1 MRIFLSFFILLFCV
15 SCSLENNENVAMEDS
30 ASISFDTSWGKD
42 VQTRGNEMVYH
53 SICEI
58 GIFAKTKSDG
68 DWQDGESFDPSSSF
82 MNNVNFSRHWVTEI
96 NNWSKW
102 DYTPHHYWPE
112 NENQKINFFAYAP
125 RRDSASLNLA
135 NNHVRLY
142 HSTSKKNVDLVWA
155 CSLNQNKSTVSK
167 SKNKVELQF
176 KHSLAKI
183 SFKIG
188 LSEPLDGDADKGAQ
202 VILKSVKLCAYSNG
216 SGGVFVDEGYLNL
229 ATGKW
234 DMDDKQSPRTVY
246 TWTPETDPNKK
257 EGFLLSSDKINY
269 ENTPI
274 TVSDKSYLFILPQ
287 TKNMEFYLIVD
298 YVLKHAD
305 GMEEQRQVKGLVNS
319 KHSMDFVAGKAYN
332 FVLNI
337 PLNRIQVDVDTNVE
351 GWTSTAK
358 KTRAAEEE
366 EGTNTGISEFNNGS
380 ELGLFAF
387 YAENSTTK
395 SKLFMSKLNNTKVG
409 EELTYRAS
417 DKTWNY
423 SPKRFWPQTGIL
435 HFYAGYPYFMEF
447 NEFNENGK
455 VHFTTPD
462 YNRFGVDFLW
472 GSCNNVEC
480 SSHPNLVK
488 IKMKHALARVNIY
501 FEDYGDV
508 NNVQVAASREG
519 TFTSTSPE
527 GIPIWKVDQSKA
539 KELVRV
545 HKKIEDPAAILF
557 VFPGKINEL
566 SFYSSLKKETIDL
579 PNFDTDSPEFEAG
592 KEYNINVSPSGINYD
607 YVPPK

>member
-1 MRIFLSFFILLFCV
+1 MRIFLSFLILLCCV

-53 SICEI
+53 SIHEI

-68 DWQDGESFDPSSSF
+68 DWQDGESFDAPSFF
-82 MNNVNFSRHWVTEI
+82 MDNVNFFRPWDPEKKD
-96 NNWSKW
+96 WSDW

-125 RRDSASLNLA
+125 RRDNASLNLED
-135 NNHVRLY
+135 NHVRLY
-142 HSTSKKNVDLVWA
+142 HSTSKENVDLVWA
-155 CSLNQNKSTVSK
+155 YSLNQNKSTVSK
-167 SKNKVELQF
+167 SKNKAVELQF

-188 LSEPLDGDADKGAQ
+188 LSELLDGDADKGAQ

-246 TWTPETDPNKK
+246 TWTPETDTNKK
-257 EGFLLSSDKINY
+257 EGFLLSSDIINY
-269 ENTPI
+269 ENIPI
-274 TVSDKSYLFILPQ
+274 TVSNDSYLFILPQ
-287 TKNMEFYLIVD
+287 TKKMEFYLIVD

-305 GMEEQRQVKGLVNS
+305 GMEEHRQAKGLVNS
-319 KHSMDFVAGKAYN
+319 KNSMDFVAGIAYN

-337 PLNRIQVDVDTNVE
+337 PLNRIQVDVDTDVE
-351 GWTSTAK
+351 EWTSTVK
-358 KTRAAEEE
+358 KTRA
-366 EGTNTGISEFNNGS
+366 EGTNTGISKFTDGS

-387 YAENSTTK
+387 HAQNSTTT
-395 SKLFMSKLNNTKVG
+395 SKTLFMSKLNKTTEG
-409 EELTYRAS
+409 EKLTYRAS
-417 DKTWNY
+417 DNTWNY

-435 HFYAGYPYFMEF
+435 YFYAGYPNAFTY
-447 NEFNENGK
+447 ENDGK
-455 VHFTTPD
+455 VHFTSQG
-462 YNRFGVDFLW
+462 YNPFGVDFLW
-472 GSCNNVEC
+472 GLCNVEC
-480 SSHPNLVK
+480 ASHSNPVN

-501 FEDYGDV
+501 FEGYGNVDK
-508 NNVQVAASREG
+508 VQVAACREG
-519 TFTSTSPE
+519 KFTPTSTES
-527 GIPIWKVDQSKA
+527 IPTWEVDHSQENVLIDVK
-539 KELVRV
+539 
-545 HKKIEDPAAILF
+545 KKIEDKAAILF

-579 PNFDTDSPEFEAG
+579 PNFDTDSPEFKAG
-592 KEYNINVSPSGINYD
+592 KEYNINVSPSGINYY

>member
-1 MRIFLSFFILLFCV
+1 
-15 SCSLENNENVAMEDS
+15 MEDS

-53 SICEI
+53 SIFKI
-58 GIFAKTKSDG
+58 GIFAKMKSDG
-68 DWQDGESFDPSSSF
+68 DWQDGESFDPSSF
-82 MNNVNFSRHWVTEI
+82 MNNVNFFRSWVPEK
-96 NNWSKW
+96 NDWSKW

-135 NNHVRLY
+135 NNQVRLY
-142 HSTSKKNVDLVWA
+142 HSTSKENVDLVWA
-155 CSLNQNKSTVSK
+155 YSLNQNKSTVSK
-167 SKNKVELQF
+167 SENKVKLQF

-183 SFKIG
+183 SFRIG

-202 VILKSVKLCAYSNG
+202 VILKSVKLCDPDG
-216 SGGVFVDEGYLNL
+216 TGGVFIDGGYLNL
-229 ATGKW
+229 ATGEW
-234 DMDDKQSPRTVY
+234 NLDDPLSPRKVY
-246 TWTPETDPNKK
+246 TWTTPETDTNNKK
-257 EGFLLSSDKINY
+257 DFLLSSDKINY
-269 ENTPI
+269 ENIPI

-287 TKNMEFYLIVD
+287 TKFQPFYLIVD
-298 YVLKHAD
+298 YMLKHAD
-305 GMEEQRQVKGLVNS
+305 GMEEQRQAKGLVNVNS
-319 KHSMDFVAGKAYN
+319 ELPMKFVAGKAYN

-337 PLNRIQVDVDTNVE
+337 PLDRIKVDVDTEVE
-351 GWTSTAK
+351 GWTSTTK

-366 EGTNTGISEFNNGS
+366 EGTNTGISEFIDGS
-380 ELGLFAF
+380 KLGLFAF
-387 YAENSTTK
+387 YAQNSTTA

-417 DKTWNY
+417 DNTWNY
-423 SPKRFWPQTGIL
+423 SPKRFWRQTGIL

-447 NEFNENGK
+447 NENGI
-455 VHFTTPD
+455 VRFTTPD
-462 YNRFGVDFLW
+462 YNPFGVDFLW

-480 SSHPNLVK
+480 SSHPNSVN

-508 NNVQVAASREG
+508 NNVKVAASRMG
-519 TFTSTSPE
+519 TFTPTSTES
-527 GIPIWKVDQSKA
+527 IPIWTVDQSKA

-579 PNFDTDSPEFEAG
+579 PNFDTDSPKFEAG

>member
-1 MRIFLSFFILLFCV
+1 MRIFLSFFILLCCV

-42 VQTRGNEMVYH
+42 VQTRGNVMADH
-53 SICEI
+53 SIFKI

-68 DWQDGESFDPSSSF
+68 DWEDEKSFDDHSSF
-82 MNNVNFSRHWVTEI
+82 MNNVNFFRSWVPEKKD
-96 NNWSKW
+96 WSEW

-142 HSTSKKNVDLVWA
+142 HSTSKENVDLVWA

-167 SKNKVELQF
+167 SKNKVKLQF

-188 LSEPLDGDADKGAQ
+188 LTEPLDGDADKGAQ
-202 VILKSVKLCAYSNG
+202 VILKSVKLCAYSDGN
-216 SGGVFVDEGYLNL
+216 GGVFVDEGYLNL

-234 DMDDKQSPRTVY
+234 NMVDKQSPRTVY
-246 TWTPETDPNKK
+246 TWTPKTETNKE
-257 EGFLLSSDKINY
+257 EGFLLSSDKINH
-269 ENTPI
+269 ENIPI

-287 TKNMEFYLIVD
+287 TKNLEFYLIVD
-298 YVLKHAD
+298 YVLKHAN
-305 GMEEQRQVKGLVNS
+305 GMVEQRQQVKGLVNS
-319 KHSMDFVAGKAYN
+319 KHSMNFVAGKAYN

-337 PLNRIQVDVDTNVE
+337 PLNTIKVDVDPKVE
-351 GWTSTAK
+351 GWTSTT
-358 KTRAAEEE
+358 TRAAEEE
-366 EGTNTGISEFNNGS
+366 KGTNTGISEFTDGS
-380 ELGLFAF
+380 KLGLFAF
-387 YAENSTTK
+387 RAQNSTPT
-395 SKLFMSKLNNTKVG
+395 SKTPFMSKLNNAKVG
-409 EELTYRAS
+409 EELTYQAS

-435 HFYAGYPYFMEF
+435 HFYAGYPHFMEF
-447 NEFNENGK
+447 NENGI
-455 VHFTTPD
+455 VRFTTPD
-462 YNRFGVDFLW
+462 YNPFGVDFLW
-472 GSCNNVEC
+472 GLCNNVEC
-480 SSHPNLVK
+480 SSHPNPVK

-508 NNVQVAASREG
+508 NNVYVAASREG
-519 TFTSTSPE
+519 TFTSTSTND
-527 GIPIWKVDQSKA
+527 IPIWDVDDSKA

-545 HKKIEDPAAILF
+545 YKKKDDPAAILF
-557 VFPGKINEL
+557 VFPGKINRL
-566 SFYSSLKKETIDL
+566 RFQSSEKGEIDL

-592 KEYNINVSPSGINYD
+592 KEYNINVSPSGINYY

>member
-1 MRIFLSFFILLFCV
+1 MRIFLSFFILLCSV

-58 GIFAKTKSDG
+58 GIFAKMKSDG
-68 DWQDGESFDPSSSF
+68 DWQDGKSFDPSSF
-82 MNNVNFSRHWVTEI
+82 MNNVNFSRHWVPEKK
-96 NNWSKW
+96 NWSGW

-135 NNHVRLY
+135 DNHVRLY

-167 SKNKVELQF
+167 SENKVKLQF

-183 SFKIG
+183 SFKI
-188 LSEPLDGDADKGAQ
+188 LSDALDRDTVKGAQ
-202 VILKSVKLCAYSNG
+202 VILKSVKLCAPDG
-216 SGGVFVDEGYLNL
+216 TGGVFIDGGYLNL
-229 ATGKW
+229 ATGTW
-234 DMDDKQSPRTVY
+234 DKDDPLSPRTVY
-246 TWTPETDPNKK
+246 TWTPKTDTNKK
-257 EGFLLSSDKINY
+257 EGFLLSSDTINY
-269 ENTPI
+269 KNTSI
-274 TVSDKSYLFILPQ
+274 TVSNESYLFILPQ
-287 TKNMEFYLIVD
+287 TKNMEFHLIVD

-305 GMEEQRQVKGLVNS
+305 GMEEQLQTKGLVNS
-319 KHSMDFVAGKAYN
+319 KRSMNFVAGKAYN

-337 PLNRIQVDVDTNVE
+337 PLNTIRVDVDPKVE
-351 GWTSTAK
+351 EWTSTTK
-358 KTRAAEEE
+358 KTRAAAEE
-366 EGTNTGISEFNNGS
+366 EGTNTGISEFDNGS
-380 ELGLFAF
+380 KLGLFAF
-387 YAENSTTK
+387 HAQNSTTA
-395 SKLFMSKLNNTKVG
+395 SKLFMSKLDNTKVG

-435 HFYAGYPYFMEF
+435 HFYAGYPYFMEY
-447 NEFNENGK
+447 NENGK
-455 VHFTTPD
+455 VRFTTPG
-462 YNRFGVDFLW
+462 YNPFGVDFLW
-472 GSCNNVEC
+472 GLCNNVEC
-480 SSHPNLVK
+480 SSHPNPVK

-508 NNVQVAASREG
+508 NNVKVAASREG

-527 GIPIWKVDQSKA
+527 GIPIWDVNHSLEN
-539 KELVRV
+539 ELVDV
-545 HKKIEDPAAILF
+545 KKKIEDEAAILF
-557 VFPGKINEL
+557 VFPGKIKRL
-566 SFYSSLKKETIDL
+566 RFQSSQKGEIDL
-579 PNFDTDSPEFEAG
+579 SDIDTPEFEAG

-607 YVPPK
+607 YVPSK

>member
-1 MRIFLSFFILLFCV
+1 
-15 SCSLENNENVAMEDS
+15 MEDS

-58 GIFAKTKSDG
+58 GIFAKMKSDG
-68 DWQDGESFDPSSSF
+68 DWQDGKSFDDHSF
-82 MNNVNFSRHWVTEI
+82 FMDNVNFFRPWDPEKKD
-96 NNWSKW
+96 WSDW

-135 NNHVRLY
+135 DNHVRLY
-142 HSTSKKNVDLVWA
+142 HSTSKENVDLVWA
-155 CSLNQNKSTVSK
+155 RSLNQNKSTVSK
-167 SKNKVELQF
+167 SENKVELQF

-188 LSEPLDGDADKGAQ
+188 LSEPLDKNADKGVQ

-216 SGGVFVDEGYLNL
+216 SGGVFVDEGYFNFI
-229 ATGKW
+229 TEKW
-234 DMDDKQSPRTVY
+234 DMDDKHSPRTVY
-246 TWTPETDPNKK
+246 TWTPETDTNKK
-257 EGFLLSSDKINY
+257 EGFLLSSDIINN
-269 ENTPI
+269 ENIPI
-274 TVSDKSYLFILPQ
+274 TVSNKSYLFILPQ

-305 GMEEQRQVKGLVNS
+305 GMEEQRQAKGLVNS
-319 KHSMDFVAGKAYN
+319 KHSMNFDAGKAYN

-337 PLNRIQVDVDTNVE
+337 PLNRIQVDVDTDVE

-358 KTRAAEEE
+358 TTRA
-366 EGTNTGISEFNNGS
+366 EGTNTGISKFTNDS

-387 YAENSTTK
+387 HEQNSTTT
-395 SKLFMSKLNNTKVG
+395 SKTPFMSKLNKNTEG
-409 EELTYRAS
+409 EKLTYRAS
-417 DKTWNY
+417 DNTWNY

-435 HFYAGYPYFMEF
+435 HFYAGYPNSFTY
-447 NEFNENGK
+447 ENGK
-455 VHFTTPD
+455 VHFTAD
-462 YNRFGVDFLW
+462 YNPFGVDFLW
-472 GSCNNVEC
+472 GLCNVEC
-480 SSHPNLVK
+480 ASHSNPVN

-508 NNVQVAASREG
+508 DNVQVAACREG
-519 TFTSTSPE
+519 TFTPTSTES
-527 GIPIWKVDQSKA
+527 IPTWDVDDSKA
-539 KELVRV
+539 NVLIDVKKVKED
-545 HKKIEDPAAILF
+545 KAAILF
-557 VFPGKINEL
+557 VFPGKINKL
-566 SFYSSLKKETIDL
+566 SFQSSLKGTIDF
-579 PNFDTDSPEFEAG
+579 PDINKPTFEAG
-592 KEYNINVSPSGINYD
+592 KEYNICVSPSRIIID

>member
-68 DWQDGESFDPSSSF
+68 DWQDRESFDPSSSF
-82 MNNVNFSRHWVTEI
+82 MNNVNFFRPWVPEKKD
-96 NNWSKW
+96 WSEW

-155 CSLNQNKSTVSK
+155 YSLNQNKSTVSK

-234 DMDDKQSPRTVY
+234 DMDDKKSPRTVY

-257 EGFLLSSDKINY
+257 EGFLMSSDKINY

-287 TKNMEFYLIVD
+287 TKKMEFYLIVD

-305 GMEEQRQVKGLVNS
+305 GMKEQLQTKGLVNS
-319 KHSMDFVAGKAYN
+319 KHFMDFVAGKAYN

-337 PLNRIQVDVDTNVE
+337 PLNRIQVDVDTEVKK
-351 GWTSTAK
+351 WPSTTK
-358 KTRAAEEE
+358 TTRA
-366 EGTNTGISEFNNGS
+366 EGTNTGFREFSDGS
-380 ELGLFAF
+380 KLGLFAF
-387 YAENSTTK
+387 HAQNSTTT
-395 SKLFMSKLNNTKVG
+395 SELFMSKLNNTKEG
-409 EELTYRAS
+409 EELTYRNN
-417 DKTWNY
+417 TWNY

-435 HFYAGYPYFMEF
+435 HFYAGYPNSFTY
-447 NEFNENGK
+447 ENGK
-455 VHFTTPD
+455 VHFTAD
-462 YNRFGVDFLW
+462 YNPFGVDFLW
-472 GSCNNVEC
+472 GLCNVEC
-480 SSHPNLVK
+480 SSHPNSVN

-501 FEDYGDV
+501 FEGYGDV
-508 NNVQVAASREG
+508 DNVQVAACREG
-519 TFTSTSPE
+519 TFTPTSTES
-527 GIPIWKVDQSKA
+527 IPTWDVDDSKA
-539 KELVRV
+539 NKLIGV
-545 HKKIEDPAAILF
+545 KKDIVDKAAILF
-557 VFPGKINEL
+557 VIPGKINEL

-592 KEYNINVSPSGINYD
+592 KEYNINVSPSGINYY

>member
-1 MRIFLSFFILLFCV
+1 
-15 SCSLENNENVAMEDS
+15 MEDS

-42 VQTRGNEMVYH
+42 VQTRGNEMVHH
-53 SICEI
+53 SIFKI

-68 DWQDGESFDPSSSF
+68 DWQDGESFDPSSF
-82 MNNVNFSRHWVTEI
+82 MNNVNFFRYWVPEN
-96 NNWSKW
+96 NNWSGW

-142 HSTSKKNVDLVWA
+142 HSTSKENVDLVWA
-155 CSLNQNKSTVSK
+155 YSLNQNKSTVSK
-167 SKNKVELQF
+167 SENKVKLQF
-176 KHSLAKI
+176 QHSLAKI

-246 TWTPETDPNKK
+246 TWTPETDTNKK

-269 ENTPI
+269 KNTPI

-287 TKNMEFYLIVD
+287 TKKMEFYLIVD

-305 GMEEQRQVKGLVNS
+305 GMEEQLQTKGLVNS
-319 KHSMDFVAGKAYN
+319 KQYMEFVAGKAYN

-337 PLNRIQVDVDTNVE
+337 PLNTIRVDVDPKVE
-351 GWTSTAK
+351 EWTSTTK
-358 KTRAAEEE
+358 KTRAAAAEEEE
-366 EGTNTGISEFNNGS
+366 EGTNTGISEFDNGS
-380 ELGLFAF
+380 KLGLFAF
-387 YAENSTTK
+387 HAQNSTTA
-395 SKLFMSKLNNTKVG
+395 SELFMSKLNNTKAG
-409 EELTYRAS
+409 EELTYRTS

-435 HFYAGYPYFMEF
+435 HFYAGYPHFMDY
-447 NEFNENGK
+447 NENGK
-455 VHFTTPD
+455 ARFKTPD
-462 YNRFGVDFLW
+462 YNPFGVDFLW
-472 GSCNNVEC
+472 GLCNNVEC
-480 SSHPNLVK
+480 SSHPNSVN

-501 FEDYGDV
+501 FEGYGDV
-508 NNVQVAASREG
+508 DNVKVAASREG
-519 TFTSTSPE
+519 TFTSTSTN
-527 GIPIWKVDQSKA
+527 GIPIWEVDDSKA
-539 KELVRV
+539 NANELVGV
-545 HKKIEDPAAILF
+545 GKNIVDKAAILF
-557 VFPGKINEL
+557 VFPGKINKL
-566 SFYSSLKKETIDL
+566 NFQSSLQGTIDL
-579 PNFDTDSPEFEAG
+579 PNFGKDTPEFEAG
-592 KEYNINVSPSGINYD
+592 KEYNICVSPSGIIID
-607 YVPPK
+607 YVPSK

>member
-1 MRIFLSFFILLFCV
+1 MRIFLSFLILLFCV

-42 VQTRGNEMVYH
+42 VQTRGNVMADH
-53 SICEI
+53 SIFKI

-68 DWQDGESFDPSSSF
+68 DWEDEKSFDDHSSF
-82 MNNVNFSRHWVTEI
+82 MNNVNFFRSWVPEKKD
-96 NNWSKW
+96 WSEW

-142 HSTSKKNVDLVWA
+142 HSTSKENVDLVWA

-167 SKNKVELQF
+167 SKNKVKLQF

-188 LSEPLDGDADKGAQ
+188 LTEPLDGDADKGAQ
-202 VILKSVKLCAYSNG
+202 VILKSVKLCAYSDGN
-216 SGGVFVDEGYLNL
+216 GGVFVDEGYLNL

-234 DMDDKQSPRTVY
+234 NMDDKQSPRTVY
-246 TWTPETDPNKK
+246 TWTPKTETNKE
-257 EGFLLSSDKINY
+257 EGFLLSSDKINH
-269 ENTPI
+269 ENIPI

-287 TKNMEFYLIVD
+287 TKNLEFYLIVD
-298 YVLKHAD
+298 YVLKHAN
-305 GMEEQRQVKGLVNS
+305 GMVEQRQQVKGLVNS
-319 KHSMDFVAGKAYN
+319 KHSMNFVAGKAYN

-337 PLNRIQVDVDTNVE
+337 PLNTIKVDVDPKVE
-351 GWTSTAK
+351 GWTSTTT
-358 KTRAAEEE
+358 TRAAEEE
-366 EGTNTGISEFNNGS
+366 KGTNTGISEFTDGS
-380 ELGLFAF
+380 KLGLFAF
-387 YAENSTTK
+387 RAQNSTPT
-395 SKLFMSKLNNTKVG
+395 SKTPFMSKLNNAKVG
-409 EELTYRAS
+409 EELTYQAS

-435 HFYAGYPYFMEF
+435 HFYAGYPHFMEF
-447 NEFNENGK
+447 NENGI
-455 VHFTTPD
+455 VRFTTPD
-462 YNRFGVDFLW
+462 YNPFGVDFLW
-472 GSCNNVEC
+472 GLCNNVEC
-480 SSHPNLVK
+480 SSHPNPVK

-508 NNVQVAASREG
+508 NNVYVAASREG
-519 TFTSTSPE
+519 TFTSTSTND
-527 GIPIWKVDQSKA
+527 IPIWDVDDSKA

-545 HKKIEDPAAILF
+545 YKKKDDPAAILF
-557 VFPGKINEL
+557 VFPGKINRL
-566 SFYSSLKKETIDL
+566 RFQSSEKGEIDL

-592 KEYNINVSPSGINYD
+592 KEYNINVSPSGINYY

>member
-1 MRIFLSFFILLFCV
+1 MRIFLSFLILLFFV

-53 SICEI
+53 SIFKI

-82 MNNVNFSRHWVTEI
+82 MNNVNFFRYWVPEI

-142 HSTSKKNVDLVWA
+142 HSTSKENVDLVWA
-155 CSLNQNKSTVSK
+155 RSLNQNKSTVSK

-202 VILKSVKLCAYSNG
+202 VILKSVKLCASPDG
-216 SGGVFVDEGYLNL
+216 TGGVFIDGGYLNL
-229 ATGKW
+229 ATGTW
-234 DMDDKQSPRTVY
+234 DKDDPLSPRMVY
-246 TWTPETDPNKK
+246 TWTPKTDTNKE

-269 ENTPI
+269 ENTSI

-287 TKNMEFYLIVD
+287 TKNLKFYLIVD

-305 GMEEQRQVKGLVNS
+305 GMEEHRQVKGLVNS
-319 KHSMDFVAGKAYN
+319 KLSMDFVAGKAYN

-337 PLNRIQVDVDTNVE
+337 PLDRILVDVDTEVKK
-351 GWTSTAK
+351 WPSTTK
-358 KTRAAEEE
+358 TTRA
-366 EGTNTGISEFNNGS
+366 EGTNTGFREFSDGS
-380 ELGLFAF
+380 KLGLFAF
-387 YAENSTTK
+387 HAQNSTTT
-395 SKLFMSKLNNTKVG
+395 SELFMSKLNNTKEG
-409 EELTYRAS
+409 EELTYR
-417 DKTWNY
+417 DNTWNY

-435 HFYAGYPYFMEF
+435 HFYAGYPNSFTY
-447 NEFNENGK
+447 ENGK
-455 VHFTTPD
+455 VHFTAD
-462 YNRFGVDFLW
+462 YNPFGVDFLW
-472 GSCNNVEC
+472 GLCNVEC
-480 SSHPNLVK
+480 ASHSNPWK

-501 FEDYGDV
+501 FEGYG
-508 NNVQVAASREG
+508 NVDNVKVAACRKG
-519 TFTSTSPE
+519 TFTPTSTES
-527 GIPIWKVDQSKA
+527 IPTWNVDHSQENDLIDVKKDIVDQ
-539 KELVRV
+539 
-545 HKKIEDPAAILF
+545 AAILF
-557 VFPGKINEL
+557 VFPGKINKL
-566 SFYSSLKKETIDL
+566 SFQSSTEGTIEDF
-579 PNFDTDSPEFEAG
+579 PDIQKPTFEAG
-592 KEYNINVSPSGINYD
+592 KEYNIYVSPSGIRY
-607 YVPPK
+607 